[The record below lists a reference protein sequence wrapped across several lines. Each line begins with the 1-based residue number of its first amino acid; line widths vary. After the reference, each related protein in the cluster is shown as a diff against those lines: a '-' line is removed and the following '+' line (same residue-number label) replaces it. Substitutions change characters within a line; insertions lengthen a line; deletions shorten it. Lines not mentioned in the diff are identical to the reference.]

1 MTTFVVYNVESIK
14 IVATCETEGGA
25 KRSALAKNKKRIDTG
40 RSYSYCTREHYDNVV
55 NVMTTTYNML
65 DPDRKPIPI
74 RLADKGGCCDPATE
88 TYHSM

>member
-1 MTTFVVYNVESIK
+1 MSFVVYEVNSAR
-14 IVATCETEGGA
+14 IVVTCETLAGA
-25 KRSALAKNKKRIDTG
+25 KRSMTKRNKKVIDV
-40 RSYSYCTREHYDNVV
+40 TRAVAVASREEYDANI
-55 NVMTTTYNML
+55 NVMTTTYNMM